1 VPQVRQSVP
10 GPKKTG
16 EAHQSFN
23 VRAKRVSMTGQN
35 PDGSSVIPQVKAFEN
50 TIFGPRTLGRT
61 WGTRP
66 DSFELCYDTDSFGTD
81 RDLP

>member
-1 VPQVRQSVP
+1 
-10 GPKKTG
+10 
-16 EAHQSFN
+16 
-23 VRAKRVSMTGQN
+23 MTGQN

-50 TIFGPRTLGRT
+50 TIFGPRTLGQT